1 MADVDQLA
9 ALWAGTLGV
18 KAVGAD
24 DNFFALGGHSLLAVR
39 LLGAIRQKMNI
50 AAELQLSDLI
60 ENPTP
65 AEFAAH
71 LRQLATIQTEVG
83 EL

>member
-1 MADVDQLA
+1 MSDVDQLA
-9 ALWAGTLGV
+9 ALWAQVLGV
-18 KAVGAD
+18 NSVGPD
-24 DNFFALGGHSLLAVR
+24 DNFFASGGHSLLAVR
-39 LLGAIRQKMNI
+39 LLGAIRQKMNV

-71 LRQLATIQTEVG
+71 LRQLAQIQTEVG